1 MMKRKIYNE
10 MLLWKQNAQG
20 KSALMIDGARRIG
33 KSYIVEEFAKNEY
46 KSYILVDFNN
56 ADDNLIE
63 IFDKYLRNLDVFF
76 SYLALY
82 YNVTLYPRDTVI
94 VFDEVQ
100 LYPKAR
106 AAIKYLVKDGRY
118 DYIETGSLVS
128 INRNVKDIVIP
139 SEEHRINMY
148 PMDFE
153 EFLWAVGDEQLMPF
167 IRMCFEKKQKLGPLH
182 RKAMSHFRHYMI
194 VGGMPQAVAEYVETN
209 DFMKV
214 DMVKRNILSLYKAD
228 IEKYA
233 VGNEMKVKA
242 IFDEIPSALSR
253 HEKKFRLASISD
265 KARYREYESSFF
277 WLAESRVVNICYNS
291 TAPDIGLRM
300 NEERTT
306 LKCYM
311 ADTGLLIS
319 HAFNLKTI
327 MGNELYLKLALGKL
341 EVNEGMLVENVVAQM
356 LKASGHELFFYS
368 NNSKDSAED
377 RMEIDFLVSKPVITN
392 RHNISPIEVKSSNS
406 YTITSLNKLRTK
418 FAPMLAESYVL
429 HPADVEVKDGVV
441 YLPLFMAS
449 LLQKWYLKLSNNRSC
464 NNKFVA

>member
-1 MMKRKIYNE
+1 MKRKIYNE

-153 EFLWAVGDEQLMPF
+153 EFLWAVGDNQLMPF

-277 WLAESRVVNICYNS
+277 WLAESKVVNICYNS

-319 HAFNLKTI
+319 YAFNLKTI

-341 EVNEGMLVENVVAQM
+341 EVNEGMLVENVAAFNSRKHSRPKFG
-356 LKASGHELFFYS
+356 LKPKCYCWLPMADKTGGKH
-368 NNSKDSAED
+368 
-377 RMEIDFLVSKPVITN
+377 RIVN
-392 RHNISPIEVKSSNS
+392 RQILVKSP
-406 YTITSLNKLRTK
+406 
-418 FAPMLAESYVL
+418 F
-429 HPADVEVKDGVV
+429 
-441 YLPLFMAS
+441 
-449 LLQKWYLKLSNNRSC
+449 W
-464 NNKFVA
+464 

>member
-63 IFDKYLRNLDVFF
+63 IFDKYLRNLEVFF

-153 EFLWAVGDEQLMPF
+153 EFLWAVGDNQLMPF

-341 EVNEGMLVENVVAQM
+341 EVNEGMLVENIVAQM

-449 LLQKWYLKLSNNRSC
+449 LL
-464 NNKFVA
+464 

>member
-10 MLLWKQNAQG
+10 MLLWKHDAQG

-406 YTITSLNKLRTK
+406 YTITSLKKLRTK

-449 LLQKWYLKLSNNRSC
+449 LL
-464 NNKFVA
+464 

>member
-1 MMKRKIYNE
+1 

-368 NNSKDSAED
+368 NNSKDSSED

-392 RHNISPIEVKSSNS
+392 RHNISPIEVKSSNN

-449 LLQKWYLKLSNNRSC
+449 LL
-464 NNKFVA
+464 

>member
-233 VGNEMKVKA
+233 VGNEIKVKA

-356 LKASGHELFFYS
+356 LKASGNELFFYS

-418 FAPMLAESYVL
+418 FAQMLAESYVL

-449 LLQKWYLKLSNNRSC
+449 LL
-464 NNKFVA
+464 

>member
-392 RHNISPIEVKSSNS
+392 RHNISPIEVKSSNN
-406 YTITSLNKLRTK
+406 YTITSLKKLRTK

-441 YLPLFMAS
+441 HLPLFMAS
-449 LLQKWYLKLSNNRSC
+449 LL
-464 NNKFVA
+464 

>member
-1 MMKRKIYNE
+1 MKRKIYNE

-233 VGNEMKVKA
+233 VGNEIKVKA

-368 NNSKDSAED
+368 NNSKNSAED
-377 RMEIDFLVSKPVITN
+377 RMEIDFLISKPVITN

-406 YTITSLNKLRTK
+406 YTITSLNKLRNK

-449 LLQKWYLKLSNNRSC
+449 LL
-464 NNKFVA
+464 

>member
-1 MMKRKIYNE
+1 MKRKIYQE
-10 MLLWKQNAQG
+10 MLHWKQEAQG

-56 ADDNLIE
+56 ADENLME
-63 IFDKYLRNLDVFF
+63 IFDKYLKNLDMFF
-76 SYLALY
+76 SYLGLY
-82 YNVTLYPRDTVI
+82 FNVTLYPRDTVI
-94 VFDEVQ
+94 IFDEVQ
-100 LYPKAR
+100 LYPQAR

-139 SEEHRINMY
+139 SEEQRINMF

-153 EFLWAVGDEQLMPF
+153 EYLWAMGDEQMMPF
-167 IRMCFEKKQKLGPLH
+167 IRNCFEKKQPLGPLH
-182 RKAMSHFRHYMI
+182 RKAMDYFRHYMI

-214 DMVKRNILSLYKAD
+214 DRIKRNILSLYKAD

-233 VGNEMKVKA
+233 VGNETKVKA
-242 IFDEIPSALSR
+242 IFDEIPSALSK
-253 HEKKFRLASISD
+253 HEKKFRLADISD
-265 KARYREYESSFF
+265 KARYREYESAFF

-291 TAPDIGLRM
+291 TAPDIGLRL

-311 ADTGLLIS
+311 GDTGLLIS
-319 HAFNLKTI
+319 HAFNLKSV

-341 EVNEGMLVENVVAQM
+341 EINEGMLVENVVSQM
-356 LKASGHELFFYS
+356 LRASGHELFFYS
-368 NNSKDSAED
+368 NSSKVAED
-377 RMEIDFLVSKPVITN
+377 RMEIDFLISKPVITN
-392 RHNISPIEVKSSNS
+392 RHNISPIEVKSGKKF
-406 YTITSLNKLRTK
+406 TTTSLDKLKNK

-429 HPADVEVKDGVV
+429 HTGDVEIKEEVI
-441 YLPLFMAS
+441 YLPLYMAG
-449 LLQKWYLKLSNNRSC
+449 LL
-464 NNKFVA
+464 

>member
-1 MMKRKIYNE
+1 
-10 MLLWKQNAQG
+10 MLLWKQNGQG
-20 KSALMIDGARRIG
+20 QSALMIDGARRIG
-33 KSYIVEEFAKNEY
+33 KSYIVEEFAKHEY

-56 ADDNLIE
+56 AEDELIE
-63 IFDKYLRNLDVFF
+63 IFDKYLKNLDMFF
-76 SYLALY
+76 SYLSLY
-82 YNVTLYPRDTVI
+82 FNVTLYPRNTI
-94 VFDEVQ
+94 IIFDEVQ

-139 SEEHRINMY
+139 SEEHRINMH

-153 EFLWAVGDEQLMPF
+153 EFLWAIGDAKTMPF
-167 IRMCFEKKQKLGPLH
+167 IRSCYEKKQPLGPLH
-182 RKAMSHFRHYMI
+182 RKVMDYFRHYMI
-194 VGGMPQAVAEYVETN
+194 VGGMPQAVLKYVETS

-214 DMVKRNILSLYKAD
+214 DAVKRNILALYKAD

-242 IFDEIPSALSR
+242 IFDEIPSALSK
-253 HEKKFRLASISD
+253 HEKKFRLVAIND

-341 EVNEGMLVENVVAQM
+341 EVNEGMLTENVVAQM
-356 LKASGHELFFYS
+356 LKAAGHELFFF
-368 NNSKDSAED
+368 SKSSATNAQD
-377 RMEIDFLVSKPVITN
+377 KMEIDFLISKPVITN
-392 RHNISPIEVKSSNS
+392 RHNISPIEVKSGNS
-406 YTITSLNKLRTK
+406 YTLTSLKKLKAK

-429 HPADVEVKDGVV
+429 HPGDVEVKDGII
-441 YLPLFMAS
+441 YLPLYMAG
-449 LLQKWYLKLSNNRSC
+449 LL
-464 NNKFVA
+464 

>member
-1 MMKRKIYNE
+1 
-10 MLLWKQNAQG
+10 MLLWKQNEQG
-20 KSALMIDGARRIG
+20 QSALMIDGARRIG

-46 KSYILVDFNN
+46 KSYVLVDFNN
-56 ADDNLIE
+56 AEDELME
-63 IFDKYLRNLDVFF
+63 IFDKYLKNLDVFF
-76 SYLALY
+76 SYLSLY
-82 YNVTLYPRDTVI
+82 FNVTLYPRNTVI

-118 DYIETGSLVS
+118 DYIETGSLVG

-153 EFLWAVGDEQLMPF
+153 EFLWAMGDEKTMPF
-167 IRMCFEKKQKLGPLH
+167 IRLCFEKKQALGSLH
-182 RKAMSHFRHYMI
+182 RKVMDYFRHYMI
-194 VGGMPQAVAEYVETN
+194 VGGMPQAVLKYVETN

-214 DMVKRNILSLYKAD
+214 DAVKRNILALYKAD

-242 IFDEIPSALSR
+242 IFDEIPSALSK
-253 HEKKFRLASISD
+253 HEKKFRLAAIND

-291 TAPDIGLRM
+291 TAPDIGLRL

-341 EVNEGMLVENVVAQM
+341 EVNEGMLTENVVAQM
-356 LKASGHELFFYS
+356 LRAAGHELFFFS
-368 NNSKDSAED
+368 RNSATSAQD
-377 RMEIDFLVSKPVITN
+377 KMEIDFLISKPVITN
-392 RHNISPIEVKSSNS
+392 RHNISPIEVKSGNS
-406 YTITSLNKLRTK
+406 YTITSLQKLKAK
-418 FAPMLAESYVL
+418 FAPMLAEAYVL
-429 HPADVEVKDGVV
+429 HPADLEVKDGIT
-441 YLPLFMAS
+441 YLPLYMAG
-449 LLQKWYLKLSNNRSC
+449 LL
-464 NNKFVA
+464 

>member
-1 MMKRKIYNE
+1 
-10 MLLWKQNAQG
+10 MLRWKQQSEG
-20 KSALMIDGARRIG
+20 KSALLIDGARRIG
-33 KSYIVEEFAKNEY
+33 KSYIVEQFAKQEY
-46 KSYILVDFNN
+46 ESYILVDFNN
-56 ADDNLIE
+56 ADDDLME
-63 IFDKYLRNLDVFF
+63 IFEKHLKNLDNFF

-82 YNVTLYPRDTVI
+82 FNVTLHSRHSVI

-139 SEEHRINMY
+139 SEEERIDMH

-153 EFLWAVGDEQLMPF
+153 EFLWAMGNEQLMTF
-167 IRMCFEKKQKLGPLH
+167 IRTCYEKKQPLGPLH
-182 RKAMSHFRHYMI
+182 RKAMDYFRHYLI

-209 DFMKV
+209 DFLKV
-214 DMVKRNILSLYKAD
+214 DRVKRNILALYKTD

-233 VGNEMKVKA
+233 VGNETKVKA

-253 HEKKFRLASISD
+253 HEKKFRLATLSD

-277 WLAESRVVNICYNS
+277 WLAETRVINICYNS
-291 TAPDIGLRM
+291 TSPDIGLRL

-311 ADTGLLIS
+311 ADTGLLVS
-319 HAFNLKTI
+319 HAFDLKTI

-341 EVNEGMLVENVVAQM
+341 EVNEGMLVENIVAQM
-356 LKASGHELFFYS
+356 LKTAGHKLFFYS
-368 NNSKDSAED
+368 KNSAESAD
-377 RMEIDFLVSKPVITN
+377 ERMEIDFLISKPVITS
-392 RHNISPIEVKSSNS
+392 RHNISPIEVKSGKN
-406 YTITSLNKLRTK
+406 YKTTSLNKLK
-418 FAPMLAESYVL
+418 AKYGPMLAECYVL
-429 HPADVEVKDGVV
+429 HTADVEVKEGIIC
-441 YLPLFMAS
+441 LPLYMAS
-449 LLQKWYLKLSNNRSC
+449 LL
-464 NNKFVA
+464 

>member
-167 IRMCFEKKQKLGPLH
+167 IRMCFEKKQSLVL
-182 RKAMSHFRHYMI
+182 YI
-194 VGGMPQAVAEYVETN
+194 V
-209 DFMKV
+209 
-214 DMVKRNILSLYKAD
+214 
-228 IEKYA
+228 
-233 VGNEMKVKA
+233 
-242 IFDEIPSALSR
+242 
-253 HEKKFRLASISD
+253 RL
-265 KARYREYESSFF
+265 
-277 WLAESRVVNICYNS
+277 
-291 TAPDIGLRM
+291 
-300 NEERTT
+300 
-306 LKCYM
+306 
-311 ADTGLLIS
+311 
-319 HAFNLKTI
+319 
-327 MGNELYLKLALGKL
+327 
-341 EVNEGMLVENVVAQM
+341 
-356 LKASGHELFFYS
+356 
-368 NNSKDSAED
+368 
-377 RMEIDFLVSKPVITN
+377 
-392 RHNISPIEVKSSNS
+392 
-406 YTITSLNKLRTK
+406 
-418 FAPMLAESYVL
+418 
-429 HPADVEVKDGVV
+429 
-441 YLPLFMAS
+441 
-449 LLQKWYLKLSNNRSC
+449 
-464 NNKFVA
+464 

>member
-1 MMKRKIYNE
+1 
-10 MLLWKQNAQG
+10 MLLWKQESQG

-33 KSYIVEEFAKNEY
+33 KSFIVEEFARKEY
-46 KSYILVDFNN
+46 KSFILVDFNN
-56 ADDNLIE
+56 ADSELIE
-63 IFDKYLRNLDVFF
+63 IFDRYLKNLDMFF

-82 YNVTLYPRDTVI
+82 FNVKLHHRESVI

-118 DYIETGSLVS
+118 DFIETGSLVS

-139 SEEHRINMY
+139 SEEYRISMH

-153 EFLWAVGDEQLMPF
+153 EFLWATGDEQTMPF
-167 IRMCFEKKQKLGPLH
+167 ICNCYEEKQPLGPLH
-182 RKAMSHFRHYMI
+182 RKIMDSFRHYMI
-194 VGGMPQAVAEYVETN
+194 VGGMPQAVLEYVGTN

-214 DMVKRNILSLYKAD
+214 DRVKRNILSLYKAD

-233 VGNEMKVKA
+233 VGNEYKVKS

-253 HEKKFRLASISD
+253 HEKKFRLSAIND
-265 KARYREYESSFF
+265 RARYREYESSFF

-291 TAPDIGLRM
+291 TAPDIGLRL

-327 MGNELYLKLALGKL
+327 MGNDLYLKLALGKL
-341 EVNEGMLVENVVAQM
+341 EVNEGMLMENVVAQM
-356 LKASGHELFFYS
+356 LRASGHELFFYS
-368 NNSKDSAED
+368 KNSTTNAED
-377 RMEIDFLVSKPVITN
+377 RIEIDFLISKPVITT
-392 RHNISPIEVKSSNS
+392 RHNISPIEVKSGKR
-406 YTITSLNKLRTK
+406 YTTTSLNKLKAK

-429 HPADVEVKDGVV
+429 HTGDVEVKDGII
-441 YLPLFMAS
+441 YLPLYMTG
-449 LLQKWYLKLSNNRSC
+449 LL
-464 NNKFVA
+464 

>member
-1 MMKRKIYNE
+1 
-10 MLLWKQNAQG
+10 
-20 KSALMIDGARRIG
+20 MIDGARRIG

-46 KSYILVDFNN
+46 QSYILVDFNN
-56 ADDNLIE
+56 AEDELIE
-63 IFDKYLRNLDVFF
+63 IFDKYLKNLDMFF
-76 SYLALY
+76 SYLSLY
-82 YNVTLYPRDTVI
+82 FNVTLHPRNSVI

-153 EFLWAVGDEQLMPF
+153 EFLWAMGDEKMMPF
-167 IRMCFEKKQKLGPLH
+167 IRSCYEKKQPLGPLH
-182 RKAMSHFRHYMI
+182 RKVMDYFRHYMI
-194 VGGMPQAVAEYVETN
+194 VGGMPQAVLKYVETN

-214 DMVKRNILSLYKAD
+214 DAVKRNILSLYKAD

-233 VGNEMKVKA
+233 VGNETKVKA
-242 IFDEIPSALSR
+242 IFDEIPSALSK
-253 HEKKFRLASISD
+253 HEKKFRLAALND

-291 TAPDIGLRM
+291 TAPDIGLRL

-341 EVNEGMLVENVVAQM
+341 EVNEGMLTENVVAQM
-356 LKASGHELFFYS
+356 LKAAGHELFFFS
-368 NNSKDSAED
+368 KNSASCAQNK
-377 RMEIDFLVSKPVITN
+377 MEIDFLISKPVITN

-406 YTITSLNKLRTK
+406 YTITSLLKLKAK

-429 HPADVEVKDGVV
+429 HPADVEVKDGIT
-441 YLPLFMAS
+441 YLPLYMAG
-449 LLQKWYLKLSNNRSC
+449 LL
-464 NNKFVA
+464 

>member
-1 MMKRKIYNE
+1 

-153 EFLWAVGDEQLMPF
+153 EFLWAVGDNQLMPF

-194 VGGMPQAVAEYVETN
+194 VGGMPQAVAEYVGTN

-429 HPADVEVKDGVV
+429 HPADVEVKDGIV

-449 LLQKWYLKLSNNRSC
+449 LL
-464 NNKFVA
+464 

>member
-1 MMKRKIYNE
+1 

-33 KSYIVEEFAKNEY
+33 KSYIVEEFAKREY

-56 ADDNLIE
+56 ADDDLME
-63 IFDKYLRNLDVFF
+63 IFDRYLKNLDLFF

-82 YNVTLYPRDTVI
+82 FNVTLHHHDTVI

-139 SEEHRINMY
+139 SEEYRVNMY

-153 EFLWAVGDEQLMPF
+153 EFLWATGDEQMMPF
-167 IRMCFEKKQKLGPLH
+167 IRDCYEKKRPLGPLH
-182 RKAMSHFRHYMI
+182 RKVMDQFRHYMI
-194 VGGMPQAVAEYVETN
+194 VGGMPQAVLEYVETR

-214 DMVKRNILSLYKAD
+214 DMVKRNILSLYRAD

-233 VGNEMKVKA
+233 VGNETKVKA

-253 HEKKFRLASISD
+253 HEKKFRLAAISD

-277 WLAESRVVNICYNS
+277 WLAESRVVNVCYNS
-291 TAPDIGLRM
+291 TAPDIGLRL

-319 HAFNLKTI
+319 HAFNLKAI

-356 LKASGHELFFYS
+356 LKAAGHELFFF
-368 NNSKDSAED
+368 SKSSATSAGD
-377 RMEIDFLVSKPVITN
+377 RMEIDFLISKPVITN
-392 RHNISPIEVKSSNS
+392 RHNISPVEVKSGKT
-406 YTITSLNKLRTK
+406 YTTTSLDKLKAK

-429 HPADVEVKDGVV
+429 HVGDVEVKNDVV
-441 YLPLFMAS
+441 YLPLYMAG
-449 LLQKWYLKLSNNRSC
+449 LL
-464 NNKFVA
+464 

>member
-1 MMKRKIYNE
+1 MKRKIYNE

-100 LYPKAR
+100 LCPKAR

-139 SEEHRINMY
+139 SEEHRINMF

-233 VGNEMKVKA
+233 VGNEIKVKA

-253 HEKKFRLASISD
+253 HKKKFRLASISN

-368 NNSKDSAED
+368 NNSKNSAED

-449 LLQKWYLKLSNNRSC
+449 LL
-464 NNKFVA
+464 

>member
-1 MMKRKIYNE
+1 
-10 MLLWKQNAQG
+10 MLQWKQNAQG

-33 KSYIVEEFAKNEY
+33 KSYIVEEFAKKEY

-56 ADDNLIE
+56 ADDDLME
-63 IFDKYLRNLDVFF
+63 IFDRYLKNLDLFF

-82 YNVTLYPRDTVI
+82 FNVTLHSRDSVI

-100 LYPKAR
+100 LYPRAR

-128 INRNVKDIVIP
+128 IKRNVKDIVIP
-139 SEEHRINMY
+139 SEEYRVNMY

-153 EFLWAVGDEQLMPF
+153 EFLWAMGDEQMMPF
-167 IRMCFEKKQKLGPLH
+167 IRDCYEKKRALGLLH
-182 RKAMSHFRHYMI
+182 RKVMDLFRHYMI
-194 VGGMPQAVAEYVETN
+194 VGGMPQAVLEYVDTH

-214 DMVKRNILSLYKAD
+214 DMVKRNILSLYRTD

-233 VGNEMKVKA
+233 VGNEIKVKA
-242 IFDEIPSALSR
+242 IFDEIPFALSR
-253 HEKKFRLASISD
+253 HEKKFRLSAISD

-277 WLAESRVVNICYNS
+277 WLAESRVVNVCYNS
-291 TAPDIGLRM
+291 TAPDIGLRL

-341 EVNEGMLVENVVAQM
+341 EVNEGMLVENIVAQM
-356 LKASGHELFFYS
+356 LKAAGHELFFF
-368 NNSKDSAED
+368 SKSSAKSAAD
-377 RMEIDFLVSKPVITN
+377 RMEIDFLISKPVITN
-392 RHNISPIEVKSSNS
+392 RHNISPIEVKSGKN
-406 YTITSLNKLRTK
+406 YTTTSLEKLKAK

-429 HPADVEVKDGVV
+429 HVGDVEVKDGVV
-441 YLPLFMAS
+441 CLPLYMTG
-449 LLQKWYLKLSNNRSC
+449 LL
-464 NNKFVA
+464 

>member
-1 MMKRKIYNE
+1 MKRKIYNE
-10 MLLWKQNAQG
+10 MLLWKLNAQG

-153 EFLWAVGDEQLMPF
+153 EFLWAVGDNQLMPF

-194 VGGMPQAVAEYVETN
+194 VGGMPQAVAEYVGTN

-377 RMEIDFLVSKPVITN
+377 RD
-392 RHNISPIEVKSSNS
+392 RKS
-406 YTITSLNKLRTK
+406 
-418 FAPMLAESYVL
+418 
-429 HPADVEVKDGVV
+429 VV
-441 YLPLFMAS
+441 
-449 LLQKWYLKLSNNRSC
+449 
-464 NNKFVA
+464 

>member
-1 MMKRKIYNE
+1 
-10 MLLWKQNAQG
+10 MLRWKQIEQG
-20 KSALMIDGARRIG
+20 QSALMIDGARRVG

-56 ADDNLIE
+56 ADDDLIA
-63 IFDKYLRNLDVFF
+63 IFNMYLKNLDVFF
-76 SYLALY
+76 SYLSLY
-82 YNVTLYPRDTVI
+82 FNITLHTRNSVI
-94 VFDEVQ
+94 IFDEVQ

-139 SEEHRINMY
+139 SEEHRINMC

-153 EFLWAVGDEQLMPF
+153 EFLWALGDDQTMPF
-167 IRMCFEKKQKLGPLH
+167 VRTCYERKQALGPLH
-182 RKAMSHFRHYMI
+182 RKVMDNFRRYMI
-194 VGGMPQAVAEYVETN
+194 VGGMPQAVLKYVETN

-214 DMVKRNILSLYKAD
+214 DAVKRNILALYKAD

-233 VGNEMKVKA
+233 VGNETKVKA
-242 IFDEIPSALSR
+242 IFDAIPSALSK
-253 HEKKFRLASISD
+253 HEKKFRLADLSD

-300 NEERTT
+300 NEERAA

-319 HAFNLKTI
+319 HAFNLKAV
-327 MGNELYLKLALGKL
+327 MGNELYIKLALGKL
-341 EVNEGMLVENVVAQM
+341 EVNEGMLTENVVAQM
-356 LKASGHELFFYS
+356 LKAAGHALFFFS
-368 NNSKDSAED
+368 KNSASDAQDK
-377 RMEIDFLVSKPVITN
+377 MEIDFLLSKPVITN
-392 RHNISPIEVKSSNS
+392 RHNISPIEVKSGKS
-406 YTITSLNKLRTK
+406 YTLTSLCKLK
-418 FAPMLAESYVL
+418 AKYAPMLAEAYVL
-429 HPADVEVKDGVV
+429 HPDDVEIKDGIT
-441 YLPLFMAS
+441 YLPLYMAG
-449 LLQKWYLKLSNNRSC
+449 LL
-464 NNKFVA
+464 

>member
-1 MMKRKIYNE
+1 MKRKIYNE
-10 MLLWKQNAQG
+10 MLLWKLNAQG

-63 IFDKYLRNLDVFF
+63 IFNKYLRNLDVFF

-153 EFLWAVGDEQLMPF
+153 EFLWAVGDNQLMPF

-194 VGGMPQAVAEYVETN
+194 VGGMPQAVAEYVGTN

-449 LLQKWYLKLSNNRSC
+449 LL
-464 NNKFVA
+464 

>member
-1 MMKRKIYNE
+1 
-10 MLLWKQNAQG
+10 MLLWKQNEQG
-20 KSALMIDGARRIG
+20 QSALMIDGARRIG

-56 ADDNLIE
+56 AEDELME
-63 IFDKYLRNLDVFF
+63 IFDKYLKNQDVFF
-76 SYLALY
+76 SYLSLY
-82 YNVTLYPRDTVI
+82 FNVTLYPRDSVI
-94 VFDEVQ
+94 IFDEVQ

-153 EFLWAVGDEQLMPF
+153 EFLWAMGDEKTMPF
-167 IRMCFEKKQKLGPLH
+167 IRLCYEKKQALGPLH
-182 RKAMSHFRHYMI
+182 RKVMDNFRHYMI
-194 VGGMPQAVAEYVETN
+194 VGGMPQAVLKYVETN

-214 DMVKRNILSLYKAD
+214 DAVKRNILALYKAD

-242 IFDEIPSALSR
+242 IFDEIPSALSK
-253 HEKKFRLASISD
+253 HEKKFRLAAIND

-291 TAPDIGLRM
+291 TAPDIGLRL

-341 EVNEGMLVENVVAQM
+341 EVNEGMLTENVVAQM
-356 LKASGHELFFYS
+356 LKAAGHELFFFS
-368 NNSKDSAED
+368 KNSATNAQDK
-377 RMEIDFLVSKPVITN
+377 MEIDFLISKPVITN
-392 RHNISPIEVKSSNS
+392 RHNISPIEVKSGNS
-406 YTITSLNKLRTK
+406 YTITSLQKLKAK
-418 FAPMLAESYVL
+418 FAPMLAEAYVL
-429 HPADVEVKDGVV
+429 HPAELEVKDGIT
-441 YLPLFMAS
+441 YLPLYMAG
-449 LLQKWYLKLSNNRSC
+449 LL
-464 NNKFVA
+464 

>member
-1 MMKRKIYNE
+1 

-20 KSALMIDGARRIG
+20 KSALMIDGACRIG

-153 EFLWAVGDEQLMPF
+153 EFLWAVGDNQLMPF

-429 HPADVEVKDGVV
+429 HPADVEVKDGIV

-449 LLQKWYLKLSNNRSC
+449 LL
-464 NNKFVA
+464 